1 MRVGGNRWKL
11 VGVDGSEGK
20 GARESGSGWEHGF
33 VKPIIKYAWTYLGK
47 IKRPNNN

>member
-1 MRVGGNRWKL
+1 MGEGESEWKW
-11 VGVDGSEGK
+11 V
-20 GARESGSGWEHGF
+20 RESGSGWEHGF